1 MLTAERKE
9 CLKVS
14 VQSEGLSVF
23 LVVLL
28 MGISSHSYMYTYM
41 YATVQIYAN
50 LSSLGSC
57 CNSCFVWFSLIFIFY
72 QYHSNTKSVELA
84 NKSSKIAKIANK
96 QIRGKKHPKNSNNN
110 NPPLQKQQPQQHTH
124 TQTTKTNNNNNNKE
138 PETHTHKPQQ
148 PQKQQQTT
156 EVIISITNNNNNKTS
171 KKCSHPFVQRQ
182 VWDLLS
188 WTVILKEFFL
198 TFFNELSIKRKKQQ
212 HPTTHH
218 SLTSG
223 TTATPSNSNVS
234 PSDHS

>member
-124 TQTTKTNNNNNNKE
+124 THKQQKPPTTITTKNQKHTHTNHNNPRNNNK
-138 PETHTHKPQQ
+138 QQ
-148 PQKQQQTT
+148 KLLLVLQTT
-156 EVIISITNNNNNKTS
+156 TTTKLARNAHILLYKDKFGI
-171 KKCSHPFVQRQ
+171 CCLG
-182 VWDLLS
+182 LLS
-188 WTVILKEFFL
+188 
-198 TFFNELSIKRKKQQ
+198 
-212 HPTTHH
+212 
-218 SLTSG
+218 
-223 TTATPSNSNVS
+223 
-234 PSDHS
+234 